1 MTMTLDEVRKTRFHM
16 SRRNGYEVTDVDIF
30 VDKVEATLMTITE
43 QNDHLRRQLEAAQTG
58 GNNPELQAEVD
69 RLRAEVQR
77 LRGAAD
83 EVASLHGENQRLQAE
98 LDQARA
104 GAGDSGLVEE
114 NQRLRQLVDTHQRE
128 AAEQGDIVGENE
140 RLRAQVAE
148 FNARPAAVASPD
160 GGGLQ
165 HIVVTTSGE
174 ASAAVIKLVQLAT
187 EQAESLVQ
195 DAQSDAQ
202 RRLSEAEE
210 HAAKVTQEADAQAST
225 LTQESQAAAQKLAQE
240 SQLEAQR
247 IAEDAATKAHD
258 STTDARTR
266 ADRVESEARVNA
278 EKLVQEAEARAS
290 SVERDANFRR
300 AELLTALE
308 KERDALSGHVGKLR
322 DFESTYR
329 DSLVTHLSGLV
340 DDLKNR
346 KFEPADAPQIGQTT
360 PPQANSGSQT
370 PRLDALLT
378 NHD

>member
-30 VDKVEATLMTITE
+30 VDKVEATLMTINE

-77 LRGAAD
+77 LRGSAD
-83 EVASLHGENQRLQAE
+83 EAASLQVEKERMQAE

-114 NQRLRQLVDTHQRE
+114 NQRLRQLVENHQRE
-128 AAEQGDIVGENE
+128 AADTENLAAENE
-140 RLRAQVAE
+140 HLKGQIAELNSRPVATGE
-148 FNARPAAVASPD
+148 GPA
-160 GGGLQ
+160 LE
-165 HIVVTTSGE
+165 HIVVTTSSE

-187 EQAESLVQ
+187 EQAEALVL
-195 DAQSDAQ
+195 DAQSDAL
-202 RRLSEAEE
+202 RRRTEAEE
-210 HAAKVTQEADAQAST
+210 HASTVVQEADAQSAQV
-225 LTQESQAAAQKLAQE
+225 TQQAQSAAQKLAQE
-240 SQLEAQR
+240 SQLAAQR
-247 IAEDAATKAHD
+247 LTEEAAQRAHE
-258 STTDARTR
+258 STTDARTK

-290 SVERDANFRR
+290 TVEREANSRR
-300 AELLTALE
+300 ADLLTALE

-340 DDLKNR
+340 EDLKNR
-346 KFEPADAPQIGQTT
+346 NFEPADAPVIGQTAAQ
-360 PPQANSGSQT
+360 QANSGSQT

>member
-1 MTMTLDEVRKTRFHM
+1 MN
-16 SRRNGYEVTDVDIF
+16 S
-30 VDKVEATLMTITE
+30 
-43 QNDHLRRQLEAAQTG
+43 
-58 GNNPELQAEVD
+58 LQIE
-69 RLRAEVQR
+69 RE
-77 LRGAAD
+77 
-83 EVASLHGENQRLQAE
+83 RLQAE

-128 AAEQGDIVGENE
+128 AAQNGDVAGENE
-140 RLRAQVAE
+140 RLRAQIAE
-148 FNARPAAVASPD
+148 LNARPAAVASTD

-165 HIVVTTSGE
+165 HIVVSTSTD

-202 RRLSEAEE
+202 RRVAEAEE
-210 HAAKVTQEADAQAST
+210 HVAKVTQEADAQAQKV
-225 LTQESQAAAQKLAQE
+225 TQESQAAAEKLTKE

-247 IAEDAATKAHD
+247 IAEEAATRAHE
-258 STTDARTR
+258 STTDARTK

-290 SVERDANFRR
+290 SVEREANSRR
-300 AELLTALE
+300 AELLSALE

-322 DFESTYR
+322 DFESSYR
-329 DSLVTHLSGLV
+329 DTLVTHLSGLV

-346 KFEPADAPQIGQTT
+346 TFEPADAPQIGHAA
-360 PPQANSGSQT
+360 PQQPASGSQT

>member
-43 QNDHLRRQLEAAQTG
+43 QNDHLRRQLEAAQAG

-69 RLRAEVQR
+69 SLRAEVQR
-77 LRGAAD
+77 LRGSAD
-83 EVASLHGENQRLQAE
+83 EAASLQVEKERMQAE

-114 NQRLRQLVDTHQRE
+114 NQRLRQLVENHQRE
-128 AAEQGDIVGENE
+128 AADTEHLAAENE
-140 RLRAQVAE
+140 HLKGQIAELNSRPVATGE
-148 FNARPAAVASPD
+148 
-160 GGGLQ
+160 GGALQ
-165 HIVVTTSGE
+165 HIVVTTSSE

-187 EQAESLVQ
+187 EQAEAVL

-202 RRLSEAEE
+202 RRRTEAEE
-210 HAAKVTQEADAQAST
+210 HASTVVQEADAQSAQV
-225 LTQESQAAAQKLAQE
+225 TQQARSAAQKLAQE
-240 SQLEAQR
+240 SELEAQR
-247 IAEDAATKAHD
+247 LTEEAAQRAHE
-258 STTDARTR
+258 STTDARTK

-290 SVERDANFRR
+290 SVEREANSRR
-300 AELLTALE
+300 ADLLTALE

-322 DFESTYR
+322 TFESTYR

-340 DDLKNR
+340 EDLKNR
-346 KFEPADAPQIGQTT
+346 NFEPADAPVIGQTAAQ
-360 PPQANSGSQT
+360 QANSGSQT